1 MKRLAA
7 GISLLVPVAA
17 GAVRWL
23 DLVNFCDLTTG
34 FVTLG
39 PVWARYLCMALVLSL
54 GVLAS
59 FLAARRP
66 SGLVRRSMSLGLLC
80 LLAGGAFAALAGVQ
94 LAALLGGREADVL
107 ETAQTVLYLL
117 TALWLLLLGISR
129 VAGSTVAPSGSAWT
143 GILGTFAFYLLTVRR
158 FCFNPSGIVRIV
170 PAVQV
175 FSALSALV
183 LLQGAVKAFYL
194 PHLPVGRG
202 LFFRGYLA
210 FFFCTCLEAPQAV
223 CLYLGGQYTLAQLAE
238 GLALGVIGLI
248 GLRCAALTVGDEQ
261 PEQPKSQ
268 EQPEAAEEDPTR

>member
-1 MKRLAA
+1 MKRLTA

-34 FVTLG
+34 FVLLG
-39 PVWARYLCMALVLSL
+39 PVWARYLCMAMVLSL

-94 LAALLGGREADVL
+94 LAALLGGAEADVL

-170 PAVQV
+170 PTVQV

-248 GLRCAALTVGDEQ
+248 GLRCAALTVGEEQ
-261 PEQPKSQ
+261 SEQQ
-268 EQPEAAEEDPTR
+268 EQPEAAEKEPTR

>member
-1 MKRLAA
+1 MKRLTA

-34 FVTLG
+34 FVLLG
-39 PVWARYLCMALVLSL
+39 PVWARYLCMAMVLSL

-80 LLAGGAFAALAGVQ
+80 FLAGGAFAALAGVQ
-94 LAALLGGREADVL
+94 LAALLGGAEADVL

-170 PAVQV
+170 PTVQV

-248 GLRCAALTVGDEQ
+248 GLRCAALTVGEEQ
-261 PEQPKSQ
+261 SEQQ
-268 EQPEAAEEDPTR
+268 EQPEAAEKEPTR

>member
-1 MKRLAA
+1 MKRLTA

-34 FVTLG
+34 FVLLG
-39 PVWARYLCMALVLSL
+39 PVWARYLCMAMVLSL

-94 LAALLGGREADVL
+94 LAALLGGAEADVL

-170 PAVQV
+170 PTVQV

-194 PHLPVGRG
+194 PHLPIGRG

-248 GLRCAALTVGDEQ
+248 GRRCAALTVGEEQ
-261 PEQPKSQ
+261 SEQQ
-268 EQPEAAEEDPTR
+268 EQPEAAEEEPTR

>member
-1 MKRLAA
+1 MKRLTA

-34 FVTLG
+34 FVLLG
-39 PVWARYLCMALVLSL
+39 PVWARYLCMAMVLSL

-59 FLAARRP
+59 FLAAWRP

-94 LAALLGGREADVL
+94 LAALLGGAEADVL

-170 PAVQV
+170 PTVQV
-175 FSALSALV
+175 FSTLSALV

-248 GLRCAALTVGDEQ
+248 GLRCAALTVGEEQ
-261 PEQPKSQ
+261 PEQQ
-268 EQPEAAEEDPTR
+268 EQPEAAEEEPTR

>member
-1 MKRLAA
+1 MKRLTA

-34 FVTLG
+34 FVLLG
-39 PVWARYLCMALVLSL
+39 PVWARYLCMAMVLSL

-94 LAALLGGREADVL
+94 LAALLGGAEADVL

-170 PAVQV
+170 PTVQV

-194 PHLPVGRG
+194 PHLPIGRG

-210 FFFCTCLEAPQAV
+210 FFFCTCLETPQAV

-248 GLRCAALTVGDEQ
+248 GLRCAALTVGEEQ
-261 PEQPKSQ
+261 PEQQ
-268 EQPEAAEEDPTR
+268 EQPEAAEEEPTR

>member
-1 MKRLAA
+1 MKRLTA

-34 FVTLG
+34 FVLLG
-39 PVWARYLCMALVLSL
+39 PVWARYLCMAMVLSL

-94 LAALLGGREADVL
+94 LAALLGGAEADVL

-170 PAVQV
+170 PTVQV

-194 PHLPVGRG
+194 PHLPIGRG

-248 GLRCAALTVGDEQ
+248 GLRCAALTVGEEQ
-261 PEQPKSQ
+261 PEQQ
-268 EQPEAAEEDPTR
+268 EQPEAAAEEPTR

>member
-1 MKRLAA
+1 MKRLTA

-34 FVTLG
+34 FVLLG
-39 PVWARYLCMALVLSL
+39 PVWARYLCMAMVLSL

-94 LAALLGGREADVL
+94 LAALLGGAEADVL

-170 PAVQV
+170 PTVQV

-194 PHLPVGRG
+194 PHLPIGRG

-210 FFFCTCLEAPQAV
+210 FSFCTCLEAPQAV

-248 GLRCAALTVGDEQ
+248 GLRCAALTVGEEQ
-261 PEQPKSQ
+261 PEQQ
-268 EQPEAAEEDPTR
+268 EQQEAAEEEPTR

>member
-1 MKRLAA
+1 MKRLTA

-34 FVTLG
+34 FVLLG
-39 PVWARYLCMALVLSL
+39 PVWARYLCMAMVLSL

-94 LAALLGGREADVL
+94 LATLLGGAEADVL

-170 PAVQV
+170 PTVQV

-194 PHLPVGRG
+194 PHLPIGRG

-248 GLRCAALTVGDEQ
+248 GLRCAALTVGEEQ
-261 PEQPKSQ
+261 PEQQ
-268 EQPEAAEEDPTR
+268 EQPEAAEEEPTR

>member
-170 PAVQV
+170 PTVQV

-248 GLRCAALTVGDEQ
+248 GLRCAALTVGEEQ
-261 PEQPKSQ
+261 QERQ
-268 EQPEAAEEDPTR
+268 EQPEAAEEEPTR

>member
-1 MKRLAA
+1 MKRLTA

-34 FVTLG
+34 FVLLG
-39 PVWARYLCMALVLSL
+39 PVWARYLCMAMVLSL

-94 LAALLGGREADVL
+94 LAALLGGAEADVL

-170 PAVQV
+170 PTVQV

-194 PHLPVGRG
+194 PHLPVGWG

-248 GLRCAALTVGDEQ
+248 GLRCAALTVGEEQ
-261 PEQPKSQ
+261 PERQ
-268 EQPEAAEEDPTR
+268 EQPEAAEEEPTR

>member
-1 MKRLAA
+1 MKRLTA

-34 FVTLG
+34 FVLLG
-39 PVWARYLCMALVLSL
+39 PVWARYLCMAMVLSL

-94 LAALLGGREADVL
+94 LAALLGGAEADVL

-170 PAVQV
+170 PTVQV

-223 CLYLGGQYTLAQLAE
+223 CLYLGGQYALAQLAE

-248 GLRCAALTVGDEQ
+248 GLRCAALTVGEEQ
-261 PEQPKSQ
+261 PEQQ
-268 EQPEAAEEDPTR
+268 EQPEAAEEEPTR

>member
-1 MKRLAA
+1 MKRLTA

-34 FVTLG
+34 FVLLG
-39 PVWARYLCMALVLSL
+39 PVWARYLCMAMVLSL

-94 LAALLGGREADVL
+94 LAALLGGAEADVL

-170 PAVQV
+170 PTVQV

-248 GLRCAALTVGDEQ
+248 GLRCAALTVGEEQ
-261 PEQPKSQ
+261 SEQQEQPK
-268 EQPEAAEEDPTR
+268 AAEEEPTR

>member
-1 MKRLAA
+1 MKRLTA

-34 FVTLG
+34 FVLLG
-39 PVWARYLCMALVLSL
+39 PVWARYLCMAMVLSL

-94 LAALLGGREADVL
+94 LAALLGGAEADVL

-170 PAVQV
+170 PTVQV

-238 GLALGVIGLI
+238 GLALGVIGLF
-248 GLRCAALTVGDEQ
+248 GLRCAALTVGEEQ
-261 PEQPKSQ
+261 SEQQ
-268 EQPEAAEEDPTR
+268 EQPEAAEEEPTR

>member
-1 MKRLAA
+1 MKRLTA

-34 FVTLG
+34 FVLLG
-39 PVWARYLCMALVLSL
+39 PVWARYLCMAMVLSL

-94 LAALLGGREADVL
+94 LAALLGGAEADVL

-170 PAVQV
+170 PTVQV

-194 PHLPVGRG
+194 PHLPIGRG

-223 CLYLGGQYTLAQLAE
+223 CLYLGDQYTLAQLAE

-248 GLRCAALTVGDEQ
+248 GLRCAALTVGEEQ
-261 PEQPKSQ
+261 SEQQ
-268 EQPEAAEEDPTR
+268 EQPEAAEEEPTR

>member
-1 MKRLAA
+1 MKRLTA

-34 FVTLG
+34 FVLLG
-39 PVWARYLCMALVLSL
+39 PVWARYLCMAMVLSL

-94 LAALLGGREADVL
+94 LAALLGGAEADVR

-170 PAVQV
+170 PTVQV

-194 PHLPVGRG
+194 PHLPIGRG

-248 GLRCAALTVGDEQ
+248 GLRCAALTVGEEQ
-261 PEQPKSQ
+261 PEQQ
-268 EQPEAAEEDPTR
+268 EQPEAAEEEPTR

>member
-1 MKRLAA
+1 MKRLTA

-34 FVTLG
+34 FVLLG
-39 PVWARYLCMALVLSL
+39 PVWARYLCMAMVLSL

-94 LAALLGGREADVL
+94 LAALLGGAEADVL

-170 PAVQV
+170 PTVQV

-210 FFFCTCLEAPQAV
+210 FLFCTCLEAPQAV

-248 GLRCAALTVGDEQ
+248 GLRCAALTVGEEQ
-261 PEQPKSQ
+261 PEQQ
-268 EQPEAAEEDPTR
+268 EQPEAAEEEPTR

>member
-1 MKRLAA
+1 MKRLTA

-34 FVTLG
+34 FVLLG
-39 PVWARYLCMALVLSL
+39 PVWARYLCMAMVLSL

-94 LAALLGGREADVL
+94 LAALLGGAEADVL

-170 PAVQV
+170 PTVQV

-194 PHLPVGRG
+194 PHLPIGRG

-248 GLRCAALTVGDEQ
+248 GLRCAALTVGEEQ
-261 PEQPKSQ
+261 PERQ
-268 EQPEAAEEDPTR
+268 EQPEAAEEEPTR

>member
-107 ETAQTVLYLL
+107 ETAQTVLYLQ

-170 PAVQV
+170 PTVQV

-268 EQPEAAEEDPTR
+268 EQPEAAEDLTR

>member
-1 MKRLAA
+1 MKRLTA

-34 FVTLG
+34 FVLLG
-39 PVWARYLCMALVLSL
+39 PVWARYLCMAMVLSL

-94 LAALLGGREADVL
+94 LAALLGGAEADVL

-158 FCFNPSGIVRIV
+158 FCFNPSGIVRFV
-170 PAVQV
+170 PTVQV
-175 FSALSALV
+175 FCALSALV
-183 LLQGAVKAFYL
+183 LLLGAVKAFYL
-194 PHLPVGRG
+194 PHLPVGWG

-248 GLRCAALTVGDEQ
+248 GLRCAALTVGEEQ
-261 PEQPKSQ
+261 SEQQ
-268 EQPEAAEEDPTR
+268 EQPEAAEEEPTR

>member
-1 MKRLAA
+1 MKRLTA

-34 FVTLG
+34 FVLLG
-39 PVWARYLCMALVLSL
+39 PVWARYLCMAMVLSL

-94 LAALLGGREADVL
+94 LAALLGGAEADVL
-107 ETAQTVLYLL
+107 ETAQTALYLL

-170 PAVQV
+170 PTVQV

-238 GLALGVIGLI
+238 GLAIGVIGLI
-248 GLRCAALTVGDEQ
+248 GLRCAALTVGEEQ
-261 PEQPKSQ
+261 SEQQ
-268 EQPEAAEEDPTR
+268 EQPEAAEEEPTR

>member
-1 MKRLAA
+1 MKRLTA

-34 FVTLG
+34 FVLLG
-39 PVWARYLCMALVLSL
+39 PVWARYLCMAMVLSL

-94 LAALLGGREADVL
+94 LAALLGGAEADVL

-170 PAVQV
+170 PTVQV

-268 EQPEAAEEDPTR
+268 EQPEAAEDLTR

>member
-1 MKRLAA
+1 MKRLTA

-34 FVTLG
+34 FVLLG
-39 PVWARYLCMALVLSL
+39 PVWARYLCMAMVLSL

-94 LAALLGGREADVL
+94 LAALLGGAEADVL

-170 PAVQV
+170 PTVQV

-268 EQPEAAEEDPTR
+268 EQPEAAEELTR

>member
-170 PAVQV
+170 PTVQV

-248 GLRCAALTVGDEQ
+248 GLRCVALTVGDEQ
-261 PEQPKSQ
+261 PETQEPPK
-268 EQPEAAEEDPTR
+268 AAEEEPAR

>member
-1 MKRLAA
+1 MKRLTA

-34 FVTLG
+34 FVLLG
-39 PVWARYLCMALVLSL
+39 PVWARYLCMAMVLSL

-94 LAALLGGREADVL
+94 LAALLGGAEADVL

-129 VAGSTVAPSGSAWT
+129 VVGSTVAPSGSAWT

-170 PAVQV
+170 PTVQV

-194 PHLPVGRG
+194 PHLPIGRG

-248 GLRCAALTVGDEQ
+248 GLRCAALTVGEEQ
-261 PEQPKSQ
+261 SEQQ
-268 EQPEAAEEDPTR
+268 EQPEAAEEEPTR

>member
-1 MKRLAA
+1 MKRLTA

-34 FVTLG
+34 FVLLG
-39 PVWARYLCMALVLSL
+39 PVWARYLCMAMVLSL

-80 LLAGGAFAALAGVQ
+80 LLAGGAFAVLAGVQ
-94 LAALLGGREADVL
+94 LAALLGGAEADVL

-170 PAVQV
+170 PTVQV

-194 PHLPVGRG
+194 PHLPIGRG

-261 PEQPKSQ
+261 PEQQ
-268 EQPEAAEEDPTR
+268 EQPEAAEEEPTR

>member
-1 MKRLAA
+1 MKRLTA

-34 FVTLG
+34 FVLLG
-39 PVWARYLCMALVLSL
+39 PVWARYLCMAMVLSL

-94 LAALLGGREADVL
+94 LAALLGGAEADVL

-170 PAVQV
+170 PTVQV

-248 GLRCAALTVGDEQ
+248 GLRCAALTVGEEQ
-261 PEQPKSQ
+261 SEQQ
-268 EQPEAAEEDPTR
+268 EQPEAAEEERTR

>member
-1 MKRLAA
+1 MKRLTA

-34 FVTLG
+34 FVLLG
-39 PVWARYLCMALVLSL
+39 PVWARYLCMAMVLSL

-94 LAALLGGREADVL
+94 LAALLGGAEADVL

-170 PAVQV
+170 PTVQV

-194 PHLPVGRG
+194 PHLPVGRR

-248 GLRCAALTVGDEQ
+248 GLRCAALTVGEEQ
-261 PEQPKSQ
+261 PEQQ
-268 EQPEAAEEDPTR
+268 EQPEAAEEEPTR

>member
-1 MKRLAA
+1 MKRLTA

-34 FVTLG
+34 FVLLG
-39 PVWARYLCMALVLSL
+39 PVWARYLCMAMVLSL

-94 LAALLGGREADVL
+94 LAALLGGAEADVL

-170 PAVQV
+170 PTVQV

-194 PHLPVGRG
+194 PHLPIWRG

-248 GLRCAALTVGDEQ
+248 GLRCAALTVGEEQ
-261 PEQPKSQ
+261 SEQQ
-268 EQPEAAEEDPTR
+268 EQPEAAEEEPTR

>member
-1 MKRLAA
+1 MKRLTA

-34 FVTLG
+34 FVLLG
-39 PVWARYLCMALVLSL
+39 PVWARYLCMAMVLSL

-94 LAALLGGREADVL
+94 LAALLGGAEADAL

-170 PAVQV
+170 PTVQV

-194 PHLPVGRG
+194 PHLPIGRG

-248 GLRCAALTVGDEQ
+248 GLRCAALTVGEEQ
-261 PEQPKSQ
+261 PEQQ
-268 EQPEAAEEDPTR
+268 EQPEAAEEEPTR

>member
-1 MKRLAA
+1 MKRLTA

-34 FVTLG
+34 FVLLG
-39 PVWARYLCMALVLSL
+39 PVWARYLCMAMVLSL

-94 LAALLGGREADVL
+94 LAALLGGAEADVL

-170 PAVQV
+170 PTVQV
-175 FSALSALV
+175 F
-183 LLQGAVKAFYL
+183 
-194 PHLPVGRG
+194 RCC
-202 LFFRGYLA
+202 FRGRSRRS
-210 FFFCTCLEAPQAV
+210 TCRIFR
-223 CLYLGGQYTLAQLAE
+223 LGGGCSSGGIWRFSSAP
-238 GLALGVIGLI
+238 VWKRRR
-248 GLRCAALTVGDEQ
+248 RCACIWVANIPWPSWRKGW
-261 PEQPKSQ
+261 PS
-268 EQPEAAEEDPTR
+268 A

>member
-129 VAGSTVAPSGSAWT
+129 VAGNTVAPSGSAWT

-170 PAVQV
+170 PTVQV

-268 EQPEAAEEDPTR
+268 EQPEAAEDLTR

>member
-107 ETAQTVLYLL
+107 ETAQPVLALL
-117 TALWLLLLGISR
+117 PALWLLLLGISR

-170 PAVQV
+170 PTVQV

-248 GLRCAALTVGDEQ
+248 GLHCAALTVGDEQ

-268 EQPEAAEEDPTR
+268 EQPEAAEDLTR

>member
-107 ETAQTVLYLL
+107 ENAQTVLYLL

-170 PAVQV
+170 PTVQV

-268 EQPEAAEEDPTR
+268 EQPEAAEDLTR

>member
-1 MKRLAA
+1 MKRLTA

-34 FVTLG
+34 FVLLG
-39 PVWARYLCMALVLSL
+39 PVWARYLCMAMVLSL

-94 LAALLGGREADVL
+94 LAALLGGAEADVL

-170 PAVQV
+170 PTVQV

-248 GLRCAALTVGDEQ
+248 GLRCAALTVGEEQ
-261 PEQPKSQ
+261 PEQQ
-268 EQPEAAEEDPTR
+268 EQPEAAEKEPTR

>member
-1 MKRLAA
+1 MGNSRKSCRQ
-7 GISLLVPVAA
+7 GIVQSLVKIQVMEVGVNHCRHEGVAA
-17 GAVRWL
+17 
-23 DLVNFCDLTTG
+23 TG
-34 FVTLG
+34 
-39 PVWARYLCMALVLSL
+39 
-54 GVLAS
+54 GVDHLIQRLQLA
-59 FLAARRP
+59 
-66 SGLVRRSMSLGLLC
+66 
-80 LLAGGAFAALAGVQ
+80 VQ

-170 PAVQV
+170 PTVQV

-268 EQPEAAEEDPTR
+268 EQPEAAEDLTR

>member
-1 MKRLAA
+1 MKRLTA

-34 FVTLG
+34 FVLLG
-39 PVWARYLCMALVLSL
+39 PVWARYLCMAMVLSL

-94 LAALLGGREADVL
+94 LAALLGGAEADVL

-170 PAVQV
+170 PTVQV

-248 GLRCAALTVGDEQ
+248 GLRCSALTLGEEQ
-261 PEQPKSQ
+261 SEQQ
-268 EQPEAAEEDPTR
+268 EQPEAAEEEPTR

>member
-1 MKRLAA
+1 MKRLTA

-34 FVTLG
+34 FVLLG
-39 PVWARYLCMALVLSL
+39 PVWARYLCMAMVLSL

-94 LAALLGGREADVL
+94 LAALLGGAEADVL

-170 PAVQV
+170 PTVQV

-183 LLQGAVKAFYL
+183 LLQGSVKAFYL

-248 GLRCAALTVGDEQ
+248 GLRCAALTVGEEQ
-261 PEQPKSQ
+261 PEQQ
-268 EQPEAAEEDPTR
+268 EQPEAAEEEPTR

>member
-1 MKRLAA
+1 MKRLTA

-34 FVTLG
+34 FVLLG
-39 PVWARYLCMALVLSL
+39 PVWARYLCMAMVLSL

-94 LAALLGGREADVL
+94 LAALLGGAEADVL

-170 PAVQV
+170 PTVQV

-194 PHLPVGRG
+194 PHLPIGRG

-248 GLRCAALTVGDEQ
+248 GLRCAALTVGEEQ
-261 PEQPKSQ
+261 PEQQ
-268 EQPEAAEEDPTR
+268 EQPEAAEKEPTR

>member
-107 ETAQTVLYLL
+107 ETTQTVLYLL

-170 PAVQV
+170 PTVQV

-238 GLALGVIGLI
+238 GLALGVIGVI

-268 EQPEAAEEDPTR
+268 EQPEAAEDLTR

>member
-94 LAALLGGREADVL
+94 LSALLGGREADVL

-170 PAVQV
+170 PTVQV

-268 EQPEAAEEDPTR
+268 EQPEAAEDLTR